1 MEDCVVQNNIFY
13 KNGGVNGVLFYTQ
26 QDRRHLVRNN
36 VFYPPGE
43 NLVSTEDNAYQAIDN
58 QQIDPRFV
66 DADSFDFRLEPAS
79 AAIDAGVADRAPQTD
94 FEGRRR
100 PQGDRVD
107 VGAYELP
114 RATGKPTE
122 ASPVN

>member
-1 MEDCVVQNNIFY
+1 M
-13 KNGGVNGVLFYTQ
+13 NGVLFYTQ

-43 NLVSTEDNAYQAIDN
+43 NLVSSEENAYQAIDN
-58 QQIDPRFV
+58 QQVDPRF
-66 DADSFDFRLEPAS
+66 AAPESFDFRLRPGSPAM
-79 AAIDAGVADRAPQTD
+79 DAGATERAPETD

-100 PQGDRVD
+100 PQGGRVD

-114 RATGKPTE
+114 LARATNQP
-122 ASPVN
+122 